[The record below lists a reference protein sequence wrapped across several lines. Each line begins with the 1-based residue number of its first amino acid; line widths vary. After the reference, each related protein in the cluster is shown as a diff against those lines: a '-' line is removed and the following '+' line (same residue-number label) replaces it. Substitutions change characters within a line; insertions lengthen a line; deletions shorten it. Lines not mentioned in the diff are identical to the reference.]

1 MFSKIL
7 FPTDFSECA
16 NKVLDYLEDFKKVGL
31 EEVVLVRVINLNRI
45 SGVTSG
51 IDIES
56 WIKNEEKESEKKL
69 KELVGLLEKRG
80 IKARYVTPIPAGD
93 PVTEIVKIAEKEKVS
108 LILMGSRGKGILKE
122 ILLGSVSEGV
132 VRRATVPVLIVKSKR
147 VRKGLSV
154 ECETI
159 AGRLFEKILYAH
171 DLSKHSDDVLGYV
184 REVALAGGKDVVI
197 VHVLENKRKVE
208 ELTSEAE
215 EKLGKIR
222 QELEKDG
229 INVKLVIKS
238 GTPYKEII
246 NTAKEENA
254 TLIMMGS
261 RGLGFVE
268 GMLLGSTT
276 DAVVRHSKIPV
287 FVYKGKDK

>member
-16 NKVLDYLEDFKKVGL
+16 NKVLDCLEDFKKAGL
-31 EEVVLVRVINLNRI
+31 EEVVLVRVINLNRVT
-45 SGVTSG
+45 GVTSG
-51 IDIES
+51 IDIEA

-69 KELVGLLEKRG
+69 QELVELLKGRG
-80 IKARYVTPIPAGD
+80 IRARYIKPIPAGD
-93 PVTEIVKIAEKEKVS
+93 PVTEIVKIAEKERVS

-147 VRKGLSV
+147 VRKGMSI

-159 AGRLFEKILYAH
+159 AGRLFEKVLYAH
-171 DLSKHSDDVLGYV
+171 DLSKYSDEVLGYV
-184 REVALAGGKDVVI
+184 RQVALSGGRDVVI
-197 VHVLENKRKVE
+197 VHAIENKRKKEITSDAEKKLE
-208 ELTSEAE
+208 EI
-215 EKLGKIR
+215 KN
-222 QELEKDG
+222 ELEKDG
-229 INVKLVIKS
+229 INVKVVIKS

-246 NTAKEENA
+246 NTAKEEGA

-287 FVYKGKDK
+287 FVYKGKD

>member
-16 NKVLDYLEDFKKVGL
+16 NKVLDYLEDFKKAGL
-31 EEVVLVRVINLNRI
+31 EEVVLVRVINLNRVT
-45 SGVTSG
+45 GVTSG

-69 KELVGLLEKRG
+69 QELVELLKERG
-80 IKARYVTPIPAGD
+80 IKAKYISPIPAGD

-147 VRKGLSV
+147 VRKGMSI

-159 AGRLFEKILYAH
+159 AGRLFEKVLYAH
-171 DLSKHSDDVLGYV
+171 DLSEHSDEVLGYV
-184 REVALAGGKDVVI
+184 RQVALSGGRDVVI
-197 VHVLENKRKVE
+197 VHVIENKRKKE
-208 ELTSEAE
+208 ITSDAE
-215 EKLGKIR
+215 KKLGEIKK
-222 QELEKDG
+222 ELEKDG
-229 INVKLVIKS
+229 INVKVVIKS

-246 NTAKEENA
+246 NTAKEEGA

-276 DAVVRHSKIPV
+276 DVVVRHSKIPV
-287 FVYKGKDK
+287 FVYKGKD

>member
-1 MFSKIL
+1 MFSRIL

-16 NKVLDYLEDFKKVGL
+16 NKVLEYLEDFKKAGL
-31 EEVVLVRVINLNRI
+31 EEVILVRVINLNRVTGVS
-45 SGVTSG
+45 SGF
-51 IDIES
+51 DIES
-56 WIKNEEKESEKKL
+56 WIRDEEEKSEKML
-69 KELVGLLEKRG
+69 QELVELLKKRE
-80 IKARYVTPIPAGD
+80 IKARYVSPIPVGD
-93 PVTEIVKIAEKEKVS
+93 PVTEIIKVAEKEKFS

-132 VRRATVPVLIVKSKR
+132 VRRATTPVLIVKSKVVKMGR
-147 VRKGLSV
+147 SV
-154 ECETI
+154 ECELI

-171 DLSKHSDDVLGYV
+171 DLSKYSDEVLDYV
-184 REVALAGGKDVVI
+184 RQAALAGGKEVVI
-197 VHVLENKRKVE
+197 VHVVENKRKKDG
-208 ELTSEAE
+208 SDAE
-215 EKLGKIR
+215 KKLDEVKR
-222 QELEKDG
+222 ELEKDG
-229 INVKLVIKS
+229 VNVKVVIKS

-287 FVYKGKDK
+287 FVYKGKD